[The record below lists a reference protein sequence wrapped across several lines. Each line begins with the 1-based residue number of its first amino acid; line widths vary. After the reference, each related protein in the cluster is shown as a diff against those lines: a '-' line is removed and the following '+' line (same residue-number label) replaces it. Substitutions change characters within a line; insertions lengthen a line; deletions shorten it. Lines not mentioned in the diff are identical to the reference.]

1 MHSFNMLE
9 TISTLEFGKRAKSIK
24 NNVKV
29 NEQRSIK
36 ELEKLIENLTSQL
49 NGLKIYVNSL
59 ERDIKIKDPNYNL
72 EEVRKTCKLLNNE
85 KPKKMEEESIIDDG
99 SGDSV
104 EDLISISTVNLD
116 GNPRLLEEN
125 ISKYNNNNDNND
137 NNDYNDNGNNVNND
151 EQTPNYEELITINEN
166 VQSIDQTMI
175 TINSENN
182 SMKNSTD
189 DTNLLM
195 GYDPLELAEMNLKL
209 DKLKEEYEVDKQ
221 ELLEEIQNHVKTRE
235 KDEKIIQNKTTE
247 LENLNKT
254 YQEINTSYQQN
265 MNQIKMLNEKHNY
278 ELEQW
283 HIREQGL
290 TSELNLKQQKLIEA
304 SEIVEYERK
313 KSLEFQSNL
322 ENELKE
328 IKYKLDQKEREIIKQ
343 NESYKTL
350 HDNNMELDSKINN
363 QDKSIRN
370 YEENISQLKL
380 DRDTI
385 KKDKELMKIE
395 MKEKENQI
403 QLSQQNLKE
412 KEENL
417 SRLLNMIESSE
428 KEQIEKM
435 SRVSQENEKLK
446 EEILSLKRESFIL
459 QSELEKKELARNEH
473 LETLSKYQ
481 LLEAERMNLLQ
492 DLNTFK
498 KNNSERSEISK
509 TKISELQQS
518 LIEEQKLRLIT
529 ETERDHLK
537 KNI

>member
-1 MHSFNMLE
+1 M
-9 TISTLEFGKRAKSIK
+9 
-24 NNVKV
+24 
-29 NEQRSIK
+29 K
-36 ELEKLIENLTSQL
+36 E
-49 NGLKIYVNSL
+49 
-59 ERDIKIKDPNYNL
+59 
-72 EEVRKTCKLLNNE
+72 
-85 KPKKMEEESIIDDG
+85 
-99 SGDSV
+99 
-104 EDLISISTVNLD
+104 
-116 GNPRLLEEN
+116 
-125 ISKYNNNNDNND
+125 
-137 NNDYNDNGNNVNND
+137 
-151 EQTPNYEELITINEN
+151 
-166 VQSIDQTMI
+166 
-175 TINSENN
+175 
-182 SMKNSTD
+182 
-189 DTNLLM
+189 
-195 GYDPLELAEMNLKL
+195 
-209 DKLKEEYEVDKQ
+209 
-221 ELLEEIQNHVKTRE
+221 
-235 KDEKIIQNKTTE
+235 
-247 LENLNKT
+247 
-254 YQEINTSYQQN
+254 
-265 MNQIKMLNEKHNY
+265 
-278 ELEQW
+278 
-283 HIREQGL
+283 
-290 TSELNLKQQKLIEA
+290 
-304 SEIVEYERK
+304 K

-509 TKISELQQS
+509 TK
-518 LIEEQKLRLIT
+518 
-529 ETERDHLK
+529 
-537 KNI
+537 NIRTSTKSY